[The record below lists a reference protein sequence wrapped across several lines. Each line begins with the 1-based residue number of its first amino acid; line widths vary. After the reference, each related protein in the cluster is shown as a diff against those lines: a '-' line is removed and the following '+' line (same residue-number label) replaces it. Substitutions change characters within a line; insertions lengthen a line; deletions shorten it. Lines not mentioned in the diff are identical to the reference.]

1 MGNQETLATLDIP
14 DTGRRHTQKE
24 KKKKRKNKKKKKKQK
39 EKEKTTYIQH
49 RKLKMINADWY

>member
-24 KKKKRKNKKKKKKQK
+24 KKKKRKNKKKKKKQHTNNTENK
-39 EKEKTTYIQH
+39 K
-49 RKLKMINADWY
+49 